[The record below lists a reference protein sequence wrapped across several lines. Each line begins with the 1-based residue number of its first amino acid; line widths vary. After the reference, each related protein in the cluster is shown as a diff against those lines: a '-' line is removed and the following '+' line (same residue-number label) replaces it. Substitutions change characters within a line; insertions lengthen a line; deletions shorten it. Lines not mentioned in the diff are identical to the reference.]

1 MSQFCEPNER
11 HQSAILAPYSG
22 QSKSLQHGSCVDN
35 CRARKGFKGRL
46 HAPTGEEMMN
56 ALPTTIHWAML
67 YPLLAIYIGAAT
79 LLTGVIRDSGGERWS
94 ILVPISGV
102 LLLAGAAFALAQA
115 GVFCAFCR

>member
-1 MSQFCEPNER
+1 
-11 HQSAILAPYSG
+11 
-22 QSKSLQHGSCVDN
+22 
-35 CRARKGFKGRL
+35 
-46 HAPTGEEMMN
+46 MMN

>member
-1 MSQFCEPNER
+1 
-11 HQSAILAPYSG
+11 
-22 QSKSLQHGSCVDN
+22 
-35 CRARKGFKGRL
+35 
-46 HAPTGEEMMN
+46 MMN

-79 LLTGVIRDSGGERWS
+79 LLTSVIRDSGGERWS